1 MDGFFDKKRKDQLN
15 VFGNKLELCN
25 CEKNLNKNNKIT
37 GFFRDGFCNTDIQ
50 DYGLH
55 TVCSIMTNEF
65 LDYSKLAGNDLST
78 PIIEYGFPGLKNGD
92 HWCLC
97 ASRWKEA
104 FLDGKAPLVKLESTN
119 ILTLSIIDLKT
130 LKQFSFQSK

>member
-15 VFGNKLELCN
+15 VLGNKLELCN
-25 CEKNLNKNNKIT
+25 CQTELIKNTKIT

-55 TVCSIMTNEF
+55 TVCCIMTDEF
-65 LDYSKLAGNDLST
+65 LDYSKKVGNDLST
-78 PIIEYGFPGLKNGD
+78 AIIEYDFPGLKSGD

-119 ILTLSIIDLKT
+119 ILTLSIIDIET
-130 LKQFSFQSK
+130 LKQFSSQS